1 MKSKAYRAASVKDVK
16 ISEIISRLAE
26 GPTWAGLDVGKGHTM
41 VVIRDSQG
49 TTLRPW
55 KVLQPDEIRV
65 IAELLKELKQH
76 RPLVVAMEPTGTY
89 GDALRQAL
97 YDAGLAV
104 HRVSPKF
111 TSDYAETY
119 DGVPSQ
125 HDGKDAAVVAELAAF
140 GKSRLWPMGPPAY
153 GDLLQ
158 DVQWMDTQ
166 QDILQLW
173 LGRLEGL
180 LARHWPELTNLLELN
195 SATLLRIL
203 AEYGGP
209 QALCADAQASDNL
222 KRWGRALLKPEK
234 IEAVRESARSTQ
246 GVRMEPAECDFMQ
259 RCARAAQAARKEIQQ
274 VQNVLEKRAAGDE
287 KLQRVGQAVGMVTAC
302 VLFATVGDPTEYSCG
317 EAYRKAMGLNLKE
330 RSSGKHVGHLKI
342 TKRGPSMSR
351 RWLYFSAL
359 RMIQHPAVKPWYEHK
374 KSKHQD
380 HGGQGV
386 VGVMR
391 KLSLAVYAVARGA
404 TFDAARLFPGR
415 KPTAKP
421 GPSETLGALPPD
433 PRNLPPSHQSRT
445 KNGTAGAS
453 DREPAAR
460 SASVTETALGSVS
473 TGALSSVAAEQA

>member
-1 MKSKAYRAASVKDVK
+1 MKNKAYRAASVKDVK

-26 GPTWAGLDVGKGHTM
+26 GPVWAGLDVGKDHTM

-97 YDAGLAV
+97 HDAGLAV

-180 LARHWPELTNLLELN
+180 LARHWPE
-195 SATLLRIL
+195 
-203 AEYGGP
+203 
-209 QALCADAQASDNL
+209 
-222 KRWGRALLKPEK
+222 
-234 IEAVRESARSTQ
+234 
-246 GVRMEPAECDFMQ
+246 
-259 RCARAAQAARKEIQQ
+259 
-274 VQNVLEKRAAGDE
+274 
-287 KLQRVGQAVGMVTAC
+287 
-302 VLFATVGDPTEYSCG
+302 
-317 EAYRKAMGLNLKE
+317 
-330 RSSGKHVGHLKI
+330 
-342 TKRGPSMSR
+342 
-351 RWLYFSAL
+351 
-359 RMIQHPAVKPWYEHK
+359 
-374 KSKHQD
+374 
-380 HGGQGV
+380 
-386 VGVMR
+386 
-391 KLSLAVYAVARGA
+391 
-404 TFDAARLFPGR
+404 
-415 KPTAKP
+415 
-421 GPSETLGALPPD
+421 
-433 PRNLPPSHQSRT
+433 
-445 KNGTAGAS
+445 
-453 DREPAAR
+453 
-460 SASVTETALGSVS
+460 
-473 TGALSSVAAEQA
+473 